1 MSEVKISPME
11 RRTLS
16 ALDSANPFATPVRP
30 PQTLDGRPLPKKEA
44 VVADIPAP
52 IPVIEPQPESQPELQ
67 PESEPALEK
76 KKAKKAKATLEEA
89 PVPQAEEFVNPVSQS
104 HNADG
109 MPSYRCE
116 FAGRDIFVGL
126 SWYKT
131 SNPVTTMALV
141 AMALDFG
148 KDKIRFDLVMG
159 DPMIYHSRNKIA
171 HKFLETDAKWLFML
185 DDDMIPSI
193 GRSGWYRSWV
203 PDARGASDQA
213 LSRGVLHRLIGAGK
227 TLVGAAYFGRQE
239 GGKLA
244 CSDQSLAADAR
255 GYADK
260 VVPVDWIG
268 TGCLMI
274 HRKVFEAIREK
285 YPELVS
291 SDPEMPFDYFLP
303 LGNGNGEDVS
313 FCKRAKAAGHQ
324 TYIDL
329 GIPVKHVGYKTY

>member
-11 RRTLS
+11 RRTLA

-30 PQTLDGRPLPKKEA
+30 PQTLDGRPIPKKEPE
-44 VVADIPAP
+44 VRDISESVPDIQAAP
-52 IPVIEPQPESQPELQ
+52 EPVM
-67 PESEPALEK
+67 EK
-76 KKAKKAKATLEEA
+76 KKAKKAKVTLEET
-89 PVPQAEEFVNPVSQS
+89 PVPQPEEFVNPITET

-131 SNPVTTMALV
+131 SNPVTTMVLTAL
-141 AMALDFG
+141 ALDFG

-159 DPMIYHSRNKIA
+159 DAMIYHSRNKIA
-171 HKFLETDAKWLFML
+171 QKFLETDAKWLFLL

-193 GRSGWYRSWV
+193 GRAAWYRSWV
-203 PDARGASDQA
+203 PDSKNASDQA
-213 LSRGVLHRLIGAGK
+213 LSRGVLHRLIGSGK
-227 TLVGAAYFGRQE
+227 TLVGAGYFGRQE
-239 GGKLA
+239 GGKLV
-244 CSDQSLAADAR
+244 CSHPSLGEEAR
-255 GYADK
+255 AYADK

-268 TGCLMI
+268 TGCLLI
-274 HRKVFEAIREK
+274 HRKVFESIREK
-285 YPELVS
+285 YPELKS
-291 SDPEMPFDYFLP
+291 SNPLMPFDYFLP
-303 LGNGNGEDVS
+303 MGSGNGEDVS

>member
-1 MSEVKISPME
+1 MSELKISPME

-16 ALDSANPFATPVRP
+16 ALDSANPFSTPVRP
-30 PQTLDGRPLPKKEA
+30 PQTLGGRPIPKKEPDPPKVEPPVLEIEA
-44 VVADIPAP
+44 AP
-52 IPVIEPQPESQPELQ
+52 EPVP
-67 PESEPALEK
+67 EK
-76 KKAKKAKATLEEA
+76 KKTKKAKLEEV
-89 PVPQAEEFVNPVSQS
+89 PVPQPEEFVNPITQT

-131 SNPVTTMALV
+131 SNPVTTMVLTAL
-141 AMALDFG
+141 ALDFG

-159 DPMIYHSRNKIA
+159 DSAIFHSRNKIA
-171 HKFLETDAKWLFML
+171 HKFLQTDAKWLFLL

-193 GRSGWYRSWV
+193 GRAAWYRSWV
-203 PDARGASDQA
+203 PDARGASEQA

-227 TLVGAAYFGRQE
+227 TLVGAASFGRQE
-239 GGKLA
+239 GGKLC
-244 CSDQSLAADAR
+244 CSDQSLASDAR
-255 GYADK
+255 AYTDK

-268 TGCLMI
+268 TGCLLI
-274 HRKVFEAIREK
+274 HRKVFESIQEK
-285 YPELVS
+285 YPELAS

-303 LGNGNGEDVS
+303 LGNGHGEDVS

>member
-11 RRTLS
+11 RRTIA

-52 IPVIEPQPESQPELQ
+52 IPVIDPQPESQPELQ

-159 DPMIYHSRNKIA
+159 DSMIYHSRNKIA

>member
-11 RRTLS
+11 RRTLA
-16 ALDSANPFATPVRP
+16 ALDSSNPFSTPVRP
-30 PQTLDGRPLPKKEA
+30 PQTLDGRPLPKREPEMPDVGDPVPEIKEA
-44 VVADIPAP
+44 PEPVVEKKRLKRRAALETAEPAP
-52 IPVIEPQPESQPELQ
+52 ASPEPEQ
-67 PESEPALEK
+67 EK
-76 KKAKKAKATLEEA
+76 EW
-89 PVPQAEEFVNPVSQS
+89 VNPITQT
-104 HNADG
+104 HNSDG

-148 KDKIRFDLVMG
+148 KDQIRFDLVMG
-159 DPMIYHSRNKIA
+159 DSMIYHSRNKIA
-171 HKFLETDAKWLFML
+171 HKFLQTDAKWLFLL

-193 GRSGWYRSWV
+193 GRAAWYRSWV

-239 GGKLA
+239 GGRLA

-255 GYADK
+255 AYADK

-268 TGCLMI
+268 TGCLLV
-274 HRKVFEAIREK
+274 HRKVFESIREK

>member
-11 RRTLS
+11 RRTIA

-52 IPVIEPQPESQPELQ
+52 IPVIEPQPESQ

-159 DPMIYHSRNKIA
+159 DSMIYHSRNKIA

>member
-1 MSEVKISPME
+1 M
-11 RRTLS
+11 
-16 ALDSANPFATPVRP
+16 
-30 PQTLDGRPLPKKEA
+30 
-44 VVADIPAP
+44 
-52 IPVIEPQPESQPELQ
+52 
-67 PESEPALEK
+67 
-76 KKAKKAKATLEEA
+76 
-89 PVPQAEEFVNPVSQS
+89 NPVSQS

-159 DPMIYHSRNKIA
+159 DSMIYHSRNKIA

>member
-11 RRTLS
+11 RRTIA

-52 IPVIEPQPESQPELQ
+52 IPVIDPQPESQPE
-67 PESEPALEK
+67 SEPAFEK

-159 DPMIYHSRNKIA
+159 DSMIYHSRNKIA

-313 FCKRAKAAGHQ
+313 FCKRAKTAGHQ

>member
-11 RRTLS
+11 RRTIA

-52 IPVIEPQPESQPELQ
+52 IPVIDPQPESQPE
-67 PESEPALEK
+67 SEPAFEK

-159 DPMIYHSRNKIA
+159 DSMIYHSRNKIA

-244 CSDQSLAADAR
+244 CSNQSLAADAR